1 MPNNE
6 QTTEQ
11 QAKRGVRKGNAK
23 LIWRFLKGS
32 KYLFLGSILAS
43 AVSSLADM
51 LDPQIIRAAIDNAI
65 GGKPSEFPVWV
76 NDLVDR
82 IGGFAYLGQHLWIMA
97 AAILAVALLRVAAS
111 YCSTVIGTKASETLV
126 KTMRDTLFGHIERL
140 PFSWHMKNHTG
151 DIIQRCTSDVD
162 RVRRFVAEQ
171 LTSVLRIS
179 VYLVLSLYFMFSMN
193 TGLTLISIVPLPFI
207 LLYSVLFRKQM
218 DAGFRDCDENEGKVS
233 AMVQEN
239 LTGVRVVRAFG
250 REKAE
255 TDRFEKQNE
264 YYTSLWVK
272 MGKLLGRFFSTQDF
286 LSGVQILLVFV
297 FGAVFAINGRM
308 TPGEYVAFISY
319 NSMLI
324 RPIRMLG
331 RMISEMSKAGVSIG
345 RIGYIMDAEEEK
357 DREGAGEAPMDRDI
371 HFEHITFAYE
381 NCPDILHDISF
392 DIKAGTTLGILGGTG
407 SGKSTLM
414 LLLDR
419 MYDLE
424 PGCGTIR
431 IGDTDI
437 RDIRSDYLRDNISM
451 VLQEPFL
458 FSRTISENIGI
469 ASEGI
474 TLEEIRSAAQAACL
488 DDTVT
493 KFSQSY
499 DTFVGERGVTL
510 SGGQKQRAAIARALT
525 KNAPI
530 MIFDDSLSAVD
541 TETDAKIRSALQ
553 ERFGTATIIL
563 ISHRITTLSKAD
575 RIIVLENGR
584 ITEQGTPD
592 ELKSNGGIYQ
602 RIYEIQSGVREGRH
616 ITAPG
621 TGGKEVAR

>member
-1 MPNNE
+1 MEPKE
-6 QTTEQ
+6 PTTEQ
-11 QAKRGVRKGNAK
+11 QAKLGVRKGNAK
-23 LIWRFLKGS
+23 LIWTFLAGS
-32 KYLFLGSILAS
+32 KLLFLGSILSA

-65 GGKPSEFPVWV
+65 GGKPSEFPAWV

-82 IGGFAYLGQHLWIMA
+82 IGGFAYLGEHLWIMA
-97 AAILAVALLRVAAS
+97 AAILAVAFLRVVAS
-111 YCSTVIGTKASETLV
+111 YGSTVIGTKASETLV
-126 KTMRDTLFGHIERL
+126 KTMRDTLFSHIERL

-171 LTSVLRIS
+171 LTSVLRITI
-179 VYLVLSLYFMFSMN
+179 YLILSLYFMFSMN

-218 DAGFRDCDENEGKVS
+218 DKGFRDCDENEGKVS

-250 REKAE
+250 REKEE
-255 TDRFEKQNE
+255 TERFEKQNE

-272 MGKLLGRFFSTQDF
+272 MGRLLGRFFSTQDF
-286 LSGVQILLVFV
+286 LSGLQILLVFV

-324 RPIRMLG
+324 RPVRMLG

-357 DREGAGEAPMDRDI
+357 DRETAGEAPMDRDI

-381 NCPDILHDISF
+381 NCPDILHDVSF

-458 FSRTISENIGI
+458 FSRAISENIGI
-469 ASEGI
+469 ASAGI

-488 DDTVT
+488 DETVT
-493 KFSQSY
+493 KFTQSY

-525 KNAPI
+525 KNAPV
-530 MIFDDSLSAVD
+530 MIFDDSHSAVD
-541 TETDAKIRSALQ
+541 TETDAKIRAALQ

-592 ELKSNGGIYQ
+592 ELRTNGGIYQ
-602 RIYEIQSGVREGRH
+602 KIYEIQSGIQEGRH
-616 ITAPG
+616 VTASEPNG
-621 TGGKEVAR
+621 EEVMR